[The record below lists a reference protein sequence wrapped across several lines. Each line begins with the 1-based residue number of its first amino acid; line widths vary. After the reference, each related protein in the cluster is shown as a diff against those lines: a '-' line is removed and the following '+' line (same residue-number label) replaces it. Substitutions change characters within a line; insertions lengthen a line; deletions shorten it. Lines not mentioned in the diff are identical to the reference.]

1 MRIFLLDRSYDGG
14 RTYDLK
20 AKEVRYLVNVLRLKP
35 GDRITARDRTNRYYD
50 ATIMEGGSLIL
61 SPVERPQSSLSDGLS
76 GYRGPMPSI
85 HLYQCICKGK
95 KNEGIA
101 RMAYEA
107 GVSSLHFVRSR
118 FCQEK
123 ALSEHDIERISLVIQ
138 DAVQQSGSQ
147 SPVKD
152 IRSIS
157 FSQALEEAEG
167 RIIILHQSSRETTR
181 LLPEALSSAEPG
193 EAISLFVGSEGGF
206 SEEECIQAEGRGA
219 LFCLLPTNI
228 LRAETAG
235 IYAIGAIQCL
245 LA

>member
-1 MRIFLLDRSYDGG
+1 MRLFLLKNRTDGAL
-14 RTYDLK
+14 YPLNK
-20 AKEVRYLVNVLRLKP
+20 KEANFLFNVLRLSP
-35 GDRITARDRTNRYYD
+35 GDEITARDADNNYYS
-50 ATIMEGGSLIL
+50 ALLAEGFLSLT
-61 SPVERPQSSLSDGLS
+61 PCQRPEDSSLTDSLS
-76 GYRGPMPSI
+76 AYRKALPVI

-95 KNEGIA
+95 KNESIA

-118 FCQEK
+118 FCQET

-206 SEEECIQAEGRGA
+206 SEEECIQAEDRGA